1 MFNYRRRR
9 RNVPPSFNKRAVEN
23 WKSIVYASGYV
34 ISYFFSNRSA
44 GGFRSG
50 AKLVFCPLLKSG
62 TLPGERK
69 KGGTEATLNLRR

>member
-1 MFNYRRRR
+1 M
-9 RNVPPSFNKRAVEN
+9 PPSFNKRAVEN

-50 AKLVFCPLLKSG
+50 AKLVFCPLLKRFGSG